1 MPNGVS
7 ELMLARYRG
16 DLEQVE
22 RLRLGE
28 ELDVFEAAA
37 LGDARRLRELL
48 DGDPEL
54 VHAWSP
60 DGAQALH
67 FAAFFGHPDA
77 CRVLVERDA
86 DVNARAPGFNDVAPI
101 NSAAANDAK
110 PNETCTEIARLLLAH
125 GADPD
130 AAQGGG
136 ATALHAA
143 AMARNGE
150 LARLLLD
157 RGADLDARTEDGRTP
172 RSLWPDLATAT
183 SA

>member
-1 MPNGVS
+1 MEAQYRLDRATVDRLLAAGHEPNVH
-7 ELMLARYRG
+7 
-16 DLEQVE
+16 
-22 RLRLGE
+22 
-28 ELDVFEAAA
+28 EAAA
-37 LGDARRLRELL
+37 VGDTARLRELL

-77 CRVLVERDA
+77 CGLLVERGA
-86 DVNARAPGFNDVAPI
+86 DVNSHARGFNGVAPI

-110 PNETCTEIARLLLAH
+110 DNDVCTAIARLLLEA

-136 ATALHAA
+136 ATALHSAA
-143 AMARNGE
+143 AGE
-150 LARLLLD
+150 NAELVRVLVS
-157 RGADLDARTEDGRTP
+157 RGADPDRPMDDGRTA
-172 RSLWPDLATAT
+172 RALAPGLFA
-183 SA
+183 